1 MTLNRQMRQLSRPS
15 LRALAPL
22 DALWRWCTRPLVL
35 LGLALLA
42 LGLALLGLA
51 LPQLLPP
58 GLDVLTSP
66 LLRWL
71 FQLLSALALLQM
83 ARQVGTA
90 LQMRRVQMLR
100 PDDLRA
106 PAAAGEPAALPM
118 AAPHRLRT
126 TQEAAPDAV
135 LLLVRNELTRRFG
148 RVDEVRVQE
157 ISVGEIDAAGQDEPG
172 QDEPVEIAEEMRLLA
187 TRDLNASGLRPLLSL
202 GLLLALAAAWWA
214 AGQSWTAISPPLVP
228 GETFAYA
235 ARDFRVQYVAPSPE
249 EPAEAVEG
257 EGAEANLGTEN
268 AEAAETGRRSVPA
281 LALRLQHGDAI
292 RDLPLTQ
299 PETRL
304 TLDGVRVRAI
314 AVAPGLLVRT
324 ADGSQR
330 LVAPGG
336 SNLRSAVGLAFP
348 SVNLEVEL
356 QQGDD
361 AVLRFV
367 RTAEDGSGSGT
378 NGGAGTNFL
387 ADVIPLAADGSP
399 RSEVVAEAVQTLDAA
414 GVPVEVVR
422 VPSVQVVARRTPG
435 LWLLVPAGL
444 LIAAGL
450 LGLWRRPAFVLV
462 QIVPWPGARTVVVA
476 QGSSWRE
483 VMGLAGRL
491 AREGNEGNEGNG
503 GNENAAAL

>member
-1 MTLNRQMRQLSRPS
+1 MTLNRQTRQLSRP
-15 LRALAPL
+15 ALHVMAPL

-58 GLDVLTSP
+58 DLDVLTSP

-71 FQLLSALALLQM
+71 FRLLGALTLLQLG
-83 ARQVGTA
+83 RQIGTA
-90 LQMRRVQMLR
+90 LQLRRVQTLR

-106 PAAAGEPAALPM
+106 PAAAGEPVALPM
-118 AAPHRLRT
+118 VAHGVLQRLRT
-126 TQEAAPDAV
+126 TQNETPDAV
-135 LLLVRNELTRRFG
+135 LVLVRDELTERFG

-157 ISVGEIDAAGQDEPG
+157 ISVGESDAAGQDEP
-172 QDEPVEIAEEMRLLA
+172 VAVAEEMRLLA
-187 TRDLNASGLRPLLSL
+187 TRDLRASGLRPLLSL
-202 GLLLALAAAWWA
+202 GLLLALTAAWWA
-214 AGQSWTAISPPLVP
+214 AGQSWSTVSPPLVP
-228 GETFAYA
+228 GETFAYTSH
-235 ARDFRVQYVAPSPE
+235 DFRVQYVAPSVGESLE
-249 EPAEAVEG
+249 ELPDAVED
-257 EGAEANLGTEN
+257 EGAQAEPGAANT
-268 AEAAETGRRSVPA
+268 EAAEIGQPTVPA
-281 LALRLQHGDAI
+281 LTLRLQHGDEV

-304 TLDGVRVRAI
+304 TLDGVRVRAVV
-314 AVAPGLLVRT
+314 VAPGLLVRT

-336 SNLRSAVGLAFP
+336 SDLRSAVGLAFP

-378 NGGAGTNFL
+378 NGGASTGFL
-387 ADVIPLAADGSP
+387 ADVIPLATDGDP
-399 RSEVVAEAVQTLDAA
+399 RSEVIVGVVQTLDAA

-435 LWLLVPAGL
+435 GWLLVPAGL

-476 QGSSWRE
+476 QGSSRRG

-491 AREGNEGNEGNG
+491 AREADGADGAD
-503 GNENAAAL
+503 ENVAAL